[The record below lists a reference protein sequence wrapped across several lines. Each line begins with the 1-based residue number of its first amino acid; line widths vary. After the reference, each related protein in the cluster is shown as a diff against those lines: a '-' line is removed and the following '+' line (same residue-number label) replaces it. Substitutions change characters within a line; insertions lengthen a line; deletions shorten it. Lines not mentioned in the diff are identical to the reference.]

1 MGELNRE
8 LLWRRDTLVVC
19 CCYRYRSSPPG
30 GQADHHMG
38 FPSPY
43 RLPDDGQSVL
53 KESMGRVRYR
63 DKTEYL
69 VHYWGSVVCFSYT
82 WVTDTVGRR
91 LG

>member
-1 MGELNRE
+1 
-8 LLWRRDTLVVC
+8 
-19 CCYRYRSSPPG
+19 
-30 GQADHHMG
+30 MG